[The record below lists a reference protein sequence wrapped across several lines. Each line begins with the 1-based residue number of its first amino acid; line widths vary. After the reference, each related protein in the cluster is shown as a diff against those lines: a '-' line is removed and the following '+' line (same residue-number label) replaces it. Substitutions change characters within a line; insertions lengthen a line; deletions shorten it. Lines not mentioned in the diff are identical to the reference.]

1 MEEKQNKEMT
11 MDEAYKALQEVLEQ
25 MENGDLE
32 LEQKFT
38 LYQKG
43 LALVKLCSDKL
54 DDVEKK
60 MIILENNTEENE
72 DA

>member
-1 MEEKQNKEMT
+1 MEEKQKKEMT